1 MTIAI
6 TIVNSSLIISLFVI
20 VFGLSKKKNERVD
33 ALETLVDTQDRT
45 ENELMGKV
53 RLLTSENKRLLGKVN
68 ELEADRDYWREEA
81 VDLKKSLIR
90 HGAVRG

>member
-1 MTIAI
+1 VTIAI

>member
-20 VFGLSKKKNERVD
+20 VFGLSKKKNQKVET
-33 ALETLVDTQDRT
+33 LEELVDTQDKT
-45 ENELMGKV
+45 EAELSSKV
-53 RLLTSENKRLLGKVN
+53 RLLSSENSRLLGKVN